1 MDADSPDGNRGNIG
15 RAWGAEVYSEN
26 ELLPDYGPAQ
36 GKGDAMWRS
45 LSVARGDIVMFA
57 DADTSNF
64 PEQFIYGTLGPLI
77 TIPEVQFTK
86 AAYRR
91 PYTGSSQSVADG
103 GGRVTE
109 LMAKPLFN
117 FFCPELTG
125 FVQPLAGEFAAYRDL
140 LRAIPFLTGYGVELG
155 IMVDVLEDAGLGA
168 MAQVDL
174 GARQNRHQSLWDL
187 SLMSSAV
194 LRAMASRASLPPAGH
209 LRPWQPGGAGAAP
222 PGGVRARGGHRLR
235 PAAGR
240 ARQRAA
246 RTAAARPGSSQPGR
260 ARTRGRLRRPRR
272 IAAGASGPRARWP
285 AEQAAAEDD
294 GRGRLAGGPRHHGP
308 ADPASAASRAPVVGL
323 RLPLGRT
330 CARSGPRALVRNRPD
345 AYPCLCATLRVPVP
359 GLWIHVRADPAD
371 GRGQRAVPVPDGR
384 DDTVKLLS
392 TVAVGG

>member
-1 MDADSPDGNRGNIG
+1 MTPIRPTGPADIA

-64 PEQFIYGTLGPLI
+64 REQFIYGTLGPLL
-77 TIPEVQFTK
+77 TVPEVQFTK

-91 PYTGSSQSVADG
+91 PFTDSSQSVADG

-140 LRAIPFLTGYGVELG
+140 LRSIPFLTGYGVELG

-174 GARQNRHQSLWDL
+174 GARQNRHQPLWDL

-194 LRAMASRASLPPAGH
+194 LRAMASRASLP
-209 LRPWQPGGAGAAP
+209 QGGICARRAP
-222 PGGVRARGGHRLR
+222 PGCGRCAARRCTCTPWPPTPGCGSTSTSTSCTSGRRWPDHAGRAGPGHRRLR
-235 PAAGR
+235 PGGI
-240 ARQRAA
+240 
-246 RTAAARPGSSQPGR
+246 RPGFSWR
-260 ARTRGRLRRPRR
+260 RGARRP
-272 IAAGASGPRARWP
+272 A
-285 AEQAAAEDD
+285 
-294 GRGRLAGGPRHHGP
+294 
-308 ADPASAASRAPVVGL
+308 
-323 RLPLGRT
+323 
-330 CARSGPRALVRNRPD
+330 
-345 AYPCLCATLRVPVP
+345 
-359 GLWIHVRADPAD
+359 
-371 GRGQRAVPVPDGR
+371 
-384 DDTVKLLS
+384 
-392 TVAVGG
+392 

>member
-1 MDADSPDGNRGNIG
+1 MTISVREWFEQRSFSHEDFAALGTPGRAPREVSTTLIFPTRNVAGTIGPILAEVARLNDRTGLIDQVMLVDADSPDGTAGIA

-64 PEQFIYGTLGPLI
+64 REQFIYGTLGPLL
-77 TIPEVQFTK
+77 TMPEVQFTK

-91 PYTGSSQSVADG
+91 PFTDSSQSVADG

-109 LMAKPLFN
+109 LMAKPLLN
-117 FFCPELTG
+117 YFCPELTG

-140 LRAIPFLTGYGVELG
+140 FCSIPFLTGYGVELG

-194 LRAMASRASLPPAGH
+194 LRAMASRAALPQGGISSPGAPA
-209 LRPWQPGGAGAAP
+209 
-222 PGGVRARGGHRLR
+222 VRA
-235 PAAGR
+235 
-240 ARQRAA
+240 
-246 RTAAARPGSSQPGR
+246 
-260 ARTRGRLRRPRR
+260 LRRPEMYLHAVATDR
-272 IAAGASGPRARWP
+272 
-285 AEQAAAEDD
+285 
-294 GRGRLAGGPRHHGP
+294 
-308 ADPASAASRAPVVGL
+308 GL
-323 RLPLGRT
+323 RLDEHANELHERPPL
-330 CARSGPRALVRNRPD
+330 
-345 AYPCLCATLRVPVP
+345 ATIL
-359 GLWIHVRADPAD
+359 PAE
-371 GRGQRAVPVPDGR
+371 REQ
-384 DDTVKLLS
+384 DTV
-392 TVAVGG
+392 A